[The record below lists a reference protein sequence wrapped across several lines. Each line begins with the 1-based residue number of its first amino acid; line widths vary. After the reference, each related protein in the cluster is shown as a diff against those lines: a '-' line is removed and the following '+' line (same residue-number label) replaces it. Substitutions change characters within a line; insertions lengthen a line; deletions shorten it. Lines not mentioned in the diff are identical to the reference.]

1 MSVRLYWNNFE
12 DANVEIIGQATD
24 NANTIVN
31 VHQTGNDGDE
41 LLKENEIKGVAQG
54 FFVKLEI
61 SFRKNFRNFRF
72 NFFFENFEK
81 LLKFREYNCP
91 CKNEKKEK
99 ITFAMK

>member
-41 LLKENEIKGVAQG
+41 LLKENEIKGVA
-54 FFVKLEI
+54 
-61 SFRKNFRNFRF
+61 
-72 NFFFENFEK
+72 
-81 LLKFREYNCP
+81 
-91 CKNEKKEK
+91 
-99 ITFAMK
+99 